1 MLIISYCNIII
12 LGEELIYILIVCI
25 NKAEFCNGRDRPIKR
40 VNIGYGF
47 VNCVK
52 LSYFQSLLYWFE
64 RTIKFSTVVTTIVI
78 YIQREIL
85 HPTGHGTHNVYI
97 LSMFSLCQCCPCTSV
112 FFVCQLLSLCQ
123 CFFSLWSLC
132 QCCCYAIVAVM
143 SLLSL
148 CQCFTC
154 VKAILVSVLLQ
165 CQSCPCTNIFI
176 VSILSLYQCC
186 YIVSPVLYQCS
197 NCVKLSLCQCC
208 YSVSIVLVSMLLQ
221 CQSCPCTNIFIVS
234 FLSLCQCCY
243 IVLPLHQCFHCVNYV
258 LALVATTAN
267 LPDWYN

>member
-1 MLIISYCNIII
+1 MVHI
-12 LGEELIYILIVCI
+12 
-25 NKAEFCNGRDRPIKR
+25 
-40 VNIGYGF
+40 
-47 VNCVK
+47 
-52 LSYFQSLLYWFE
+52 
-64 RTIKFSTVVTTIVI
+64 
-78 YIQREIL
+78 
-85 HPTGHGTHNVYI
+85 
-97 LSMFSLCQCCPCTSV
+97 MFI
-112 FFVCQLLSLCQ
+112 LCQ
-123 CFFSLWSLC
+123 CFHCVS
-132 QCCCYAIVAVM
+132 AV
-143 SLLSL
+143 LVLV
-148 CQCFTC
+148 FFC
-154 VKAILVSVLLQ
+154 VSIAILVPMFFFSGLCVNAAVMPLLLL

>member
-112 FFVCQLLSLCQ
+112 FLCVN
-123 CFFSLWSLC
+123 CYPCANVFFHCGLC
-132 QCCCYAIVAVM
+132 VNAAVM
-143 SLLSL
+143 PLLLL
-148 CQCFTC
+148 CHCC
-154 VKAILVSVLLQ
+154 PCANVLLVSR
-165 CQSCPCTNIFI
+165 
-176 VSILSLYQCC
+176 
-186 YIVSPVLYQCS
+186 
-197 NCVKLSLCQCC
+197 LSLCQCC
-208 YSVSIVLVSMLLQ
+208 YNVNPVLVPIFSL
-221 CQSCPCTNIFIVS
+221 CQSCPCINVATLSVLSCTNVLIVS
-234 FLSLCQCCY
+234 NCPC
-243 IVLPLHQCFHCVNYV
+243 
-258 LALVATTAN
+258 AN
-267 LPDWYN
+267 VVTVSV